1 MGSIK
6 IDYLYNNTSL
16 FYVRNSDESKHV
28 RSPTTSN
35 PKHRMKFPGSSKQV
49 TVTVLNDLKDVL
61 MPLTKEEGGAIDV
74 PIAAF
79 ECRGCVISAVMET
92 PTTPTHRYSVE
103 LRTLI
108 GPPRSSRCLPHHRG
122 PSQDLSASQF
132 KLTTACVC
140 VCVSDDVIPV
150 KGASL

>member
-1 MGSIK
+1 MLTYAIPM
-6 IDYLYNNTSL
+6 NQNT
-16 FYVRNSDESKHV
+16 YVPPPH
-28 RSPTTSN
+28 PTQN
-35 PKHRMKFPGSSKQV
+35 ARMKFPGSSKQV

-79 ECRGCVISAVMET
+79 ECRGCVMSAVMET

-108 GPPRSSRCLPHHRG
+108 GPPRSSSACLIIGVLPFG
-122 PSQDLSASQF
+122 VLPKTPLLLNLSSQLRA
-132 KLTTACVC
+132 C
-140 VCVSDDVIPV
+140 VCVSDDAIPV

>member
-16 FYVRNSDESKHV
+16 LTYTIPMNQNTYAPPPH
-28 RSPTTSN
+28 PTQN
-35 PKHRMKFPGSSKQV
+35 ARMKFPGSSKQV
-49 TVTVLNDLKDVL
+49 AVTVLNDLKDVL

-79 ECRGCVISAVMET
+79 ECRGCVMSAVMET

-122 PSQDLSASQF
+122 PSQDLSASQV